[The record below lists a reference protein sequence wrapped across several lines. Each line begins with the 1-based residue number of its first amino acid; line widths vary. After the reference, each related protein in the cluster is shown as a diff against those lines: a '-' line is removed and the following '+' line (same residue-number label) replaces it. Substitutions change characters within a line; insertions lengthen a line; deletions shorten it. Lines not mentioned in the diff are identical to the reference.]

1 MPKPNR
7 SWREKLLDDKDLP
20 KVSVIEGKLS
30 KRWGHGTCV
39 IPAPREV
46 NEVMKAVPK
55 GRLITSKEIQA
66 VLALKHKVTMAC
78 PLCCSIFA
86 WIAANAAH
94 EAETDG
100 AKRITPYWRT
110 LKSGGEL
117 NPKFPGRSLTLKA
130 RLETEGF
137 RVITQGKKLIVADYE
152 SYLVSWTSEGRAN
165 TTDWA
170 SQKVRPAKCAG

>member
-1 MPKPNR
+1 MPKPKR
-7 SWREKLLDDKDLP
+7 SWREELLDDKDLP

-30 KRWGHGTCV
+30 KRWGDEMCV

-55 GRLITSKEIQA
+55 GRLITSKEIQV
-66 VLALKHKVTMAC
+66 VLALKHKVTMIC
-78 PLCCSIFA
+78 PLCCGIFA

-100 AKRITPYWRT
+100 AKRITTYWRT

-117 NPKFPGRSLTLKA
+117 NPKFPGGALSLKA
-130 RLETEGF
+130 RLEAEGF
-137 RVITQGKKLIVADYE
+137 CVITRGKKLIVADYE
-152 SYLVSWTSEGRAN
+152 SYLVSWESEGRASAS
-165 TTDWA
+165 DWA
-170 SQKVRPAKCAG
+170 SQKVKPAKFAG

>member
-1 MPKPNR
+1 MPKPKR

-20 KVSVIEGKLS
+20 KVSVVEGKLC

-55 GRLITSKEIQA
+55 GRLITSKEIQV

-78 PLCCSIFA
+78 PLCCGIFA

-94 EAETDG
+94 EAATDG

-117 NPKFPGRSLTLKA
+117 NPRFPVGVLALKA
-130 RLETEGF
+130 CLEAEGF
-137 RVITQGKKLIVADYE
+137 RVITRGKKLIVADYE
-152 SYLVSWTSEGRAN
+152 SCLVSWASEGRAN
-165 TTDWA
+165 ASDWA